1 MKRTIVS
8 AGLLAITSLGI
19 FTSAAYADGEVVIG
33 AGSPPAIEIVPST
46 NCSPSAPCGTYA
58 VVGANGTVNNIIVC
72 QSVCGGGSFGGNT
85 VVLQQPTDPNGSG
98 NAQGGYFA
106 GNNAPKPVTYD
117 SSTRTFAVPMG
128 PITSHTTT
136 VIASDGSSTEL
147 IASVSD
153 SIVTFNAPSSIT
165 DTTPVLSA
173 PHAATNAN
181 GTLIASNNDVTN
193 IQTFS
198 PGMSVDE
205 MMFIINNNLTN
216 YLISSNSKDLI
227 RLLLLLGY

>member
-19 FTSAAYADGEVVIG
+19 FTSAAYAD
-33 AGSPPAIEIVPST
+33 AGT
-46 NCSPSAPCGTYA
+46 CSPGDPCGTYA

-72 QSVCGGGSFGGNT
+72 QSSVCGGGSFGGNT

-98 NAQGGYFA
+98 NSQGGYFA
-106 GNNAPKPVTYD
+106 GNNAPKPVTYN

-128 PITSHTTT
+128 PITSPTTT

-165 DTTPVLSA
+165 GTTPVLSA
-173 PHAATNAN
+173 PRAATNAN
-181 GTLIASNNDVTN
+181 GTLIASNNDVTH

-216 YLISSNSKDLI
+216 YLISSNSKNLI